1 MVREERGDD
10 GVLTLLLDAPER
22 RNALD
27 YATVAALAA
36 ALRRADVD
44 PDVRAVLITAAGD
57 VFSAGANL
65 REFQA
70 ELSGTATD
78 FYTSGGVWED
88 LFTFVPTMGTPVV
101 VAVQGATRAGAVGL
115 VALADVV
122 IASEAADFALSEIRI
137 GLYPIMVMPMVMRVV
152 GYRTAQELA
161 LTGRVVEAAEAERIG
176 LVTRTVPADRLAE
189 EARTTAATL
198 AANPPQAM
206 AHGRRLVARL
216 ADLPYAEAVHH
227 ARTMRGTF
235 LHTPDV
241 REGVAAFL
249 EKRAPAWPDPDRPA
263 AEDPAGDAGTQ
274 QEGRP

>member
-1 MVREERGDD
+1 MIREERGDD
-10 GVLTLLLDAPER
+10 GVLTLVLDAPER

-27 YATVAALAA
+27 YATVAALTD
-36 ALRRADVD
+36 ALRRAEGD
-44 PDVRAVLITAAGD
+44 PGVRSVLITAAGD

-70 ELSGTATD
+70 ELAGSAAD
-78 FYTSGGVWED
+78 FYASGGVWED

-115 VALADVV
+115 VALADIVV
-122 IASEAADFALSEIRI
+122 ASDAADFALSEIRI
-137 GLYPIMVMPMVMRVV
+137 GLYPIMVMPMVIRVV
-152 GYRTAQELA
+152 GFRTAQELA
-161 LTGRVVEAAEAERIG
+161 LTGRVVDADEAARMG
-176 LVTRTVPADRLAE
+176 LVTRTVPADRLAAD
-189 EARTTAATL
+189 ARAAAAAL

-206 AHGRRLVARL
+206 AHGRRLTARL

-249 EKRAPAWPDPDRPA
+249 EKRSPAWPAPDRPA
-263 AEDPAGDAGTQ
+263 AHDPAGDAGTQ